1 MTVPL
6 KSVSTGVGDNTDL
19 DQLKRAGNGTIS
31 SEKARL
37 RKATKDFE
45 SYFIYQML
53 KTMRQTVPKD
63 PTSESSGLSSSM
75 GKDTFTDMFDM
86 EVAQKASF
94 GGHNSISEL
103 LYRSM
108 EKLVDAK
115 YEQEP
120 SEVTIKP
127 LKSILDTPMSPAPI
141 ELKTETL
148 VPLTRKVTEPIPLKK
163 TSGAAK
169 ATPISEISSLH
180 QTAPATKTA
189 PTRQASSVGQTT
201 AIDPIRARFGHII
214 DQAARET
221 NLDSSLIHSVIQA
234 ESNGNPNAVSPAG
247 AKGLMQLADSTAQ
260 ELEVSDPF
268 DPAQNIRAGSRY
280 LRRMLDRFG
289 DLDMALAAYNAG
301 PGNVAKYDGVPPF
314 KETVN
319 YVRKITESLEAGD
332 DK

>member
-1 MTVPL
+1 MTIPL

-19 DQLKRAGNGTIS
+19 DQLKRAGNGTVT

-37 RKATKDFE
+37 RKATKEFE

-86 EVAQKASF
+86 EIAQKASF

-120 SEVTIKP
+120 SVVTIKP
-127 LKSILDTPMSPAPI
+127 LKSALDTTTPAPI
-141 ELKTETL
+141 ELKTETS
-148 VPLTRKVTEPIPLKK
+148 VPLIRKAAEQMPLKK
-163 TSGAAK
+163 ASGAAK
-169 ATPISEISSLH
+169 ATPINEISSTRP
-180 QTAPATKTA
+180 TAPAVKA
-189 PTRQASSVGQTT
+189 AATRQVSLADQTT
-201 AIDPIRARFGHII
+201 ATDPIRARFGHII

-221 NLDSSLIHSVIQA
+221 NLDSSLISSIIQA
-234 ESNGNPNAVSPAG
+234 ESSGNPNAVSPAG

-314 KETVN
+314 KETVD
-319 YVRKITESLEAGD
+319 YVRKITESLEVGGD
-332 DK
+332 K